1 MDPVLALTRLGGVAR
16 WGALRRM
23 CSGRRL
29 RRALRDG
36 HIVRGYYGRYAL
48 PHADSARAAGSRLTG
63 YVSHTSAALHWG
75 WAVKTAPTLPHVTVS
90 RHRKIAAARRDG
102 VVLHWRDLG
111 ADSVVEGWVT
121 SPVRTVIDCCIDLP
135 FDEALAVFDSS
146 WRAGLKPR
154 DVQLVALTL
163 PRRQRER
170 VLAVARAADP
180 RAANPFESVL
190 RAIALS
196 VPGLSVEPQVVV
208 KDSTF
213 WARVDLAD
221 ESLRMV
227 IEAESFEFH
236 GSRKAFDRDCRR
248 YNSLVIREWLVLRF
262 TWEQVMFEPELVAET
277 LRALVHLRRRRHRR
291 LRTAD
296 NSTGSSSL
304 VSA

>member
-1 MDPVLALTRLGGVAR
+1 VDPVVALTRLGGTAR

-36 HIVRGYYGRYAL
+36 RIVRSYYGRYAL
-48 PHADSARAAGSRLTG
+48 PHTDAARAAGSRLTG
-63 YVSHTSAALHWG
+63 YVSVTSAALHWG
-75 WAVKTAPTLPHVTVS
+75 WAVKTAPTVPHVTVS
-90 RHRKIAAARRDG
+90 RHRKIAATRRDG
-102 VVLHWRDLG
+102 VVLHWRDLDAG
-111 ADSVVEGWVT
+111 SVVDGWVT
-121 SPVRTVIDCCIDLP
+121 SPVRTVIDCCLDLP

-154 DVQLVALTL
+154 EVQLAAIKL
-163 PRRQRER
+163 PRRQRDR

-190 RAIALS
+190 RAIAMS
-196 VPGLSVEPQVVV
+196 VSGLSLEPQVVV
-208 KDSTF
+208 QDSTF

-221 ESLRMV
+221 ESLRIA

-248 YNSLVIREWLVLRF
+248 YNALVVRGWLVLRF
-262 TWEQVMFEPELVAET
+262 SWEQVMFEPELVADT
-277 LRALVHLRRRRHRR
+277 LRAMVALRRTRRRRAED
-291 LRTAD
+291 TW
-296 NSTGSSSL
+296 TGSNR
-304 VSA
+304 SADA

>member
-1 MDPVLALTRLGGVAR
+1 MGGQDGTDPPSRHRVATPEDRRRPAGRGGPALARP
-16 WGALRRM
+16 
-23 CSGRRL
+23 GRRL
-29 RRALRDG
+29 GRGGLGDLAGAHGDRLLHRPARSTRRWRCSTP
-36 HIVRGYYGRYAL
+36 RGG
-48 PHADSARAAGSRLTG
+48 PDS
-63 YVSHTSAALHWG
+63 
-75 WAVKTAPTLPHVTVS
+75 
-90 RHRKIAAARRDG
+90 
-102 VVLHWRDLG
+102 
-111 ADSVVEGWVT
+111 
-121 SPVRTVIDCCIDLP
+121 
-135 FDEALAVFDSS
+135 
-146 WRAGLKPR
+146 KPR

-163 PRRQRER
+163 PRRQRDR

-277 LRALVHLRRRRHRR
+277 LRALVAPPPPATRR
-291 LRTAD
+291 LRQRTTRRAAVA
-296 NSTGSSSL
+296 L
-304 VSA
+304 SALSRRIGRSCQSRCPGP